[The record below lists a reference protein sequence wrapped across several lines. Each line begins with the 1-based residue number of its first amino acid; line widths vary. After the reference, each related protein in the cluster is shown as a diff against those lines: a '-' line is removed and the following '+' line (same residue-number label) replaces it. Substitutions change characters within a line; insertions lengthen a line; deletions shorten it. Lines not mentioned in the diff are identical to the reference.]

1 MDLSTIFYVNCYSR
15 SLVKDHNLWYD
26 NRKIDLSIRYSQR
39 STVDRPPGPGSGVR
53 TPSEMSDIGVIYENS
68 LINIIK
74 LTIYLPFNF
83 DALSQNLKFFFPQS
97 KIKFDFFN
105 FSNFRS
111 KIWVFRWGWL
121 FFRI

>member
-1 MDLSTIFYVNCYSR
+1 M
-15 SLVKDHNLWYD
+15 KDHNLWYD

-97 KIKFDFFN
+97 KIKFDLFLIFSFFALKFGFFAKVGYFPN
-105 FSNFRS
+105 LDFT
-111 KIWVFRWGWL
+111 VDL
-121 FFRI
+121 F